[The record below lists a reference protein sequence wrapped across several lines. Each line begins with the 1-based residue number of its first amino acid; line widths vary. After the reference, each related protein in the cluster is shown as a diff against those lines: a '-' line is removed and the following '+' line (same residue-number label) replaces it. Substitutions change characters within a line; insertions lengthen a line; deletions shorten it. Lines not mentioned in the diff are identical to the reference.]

1 MNEQLKI
8 WLADN
13 KDMKEVNDKPS
24 DVLAW
29 AHKEGYIVLK
39 KFEGK
44 FYYNETMLEIAT
56 MWAKKEGKSFSA

>member
-13 KDMKEVNDKPS
+13 KDMKEVNDKHS
-24 DVLAW
+24 DVLMW

-44 FYYNETMLEIAT
+44 FYYNEMMLEIAT
-56 MWAKKEGKSFSA
+56 MWAEKEGKSFNA

>member
-13 KDMKEVNDKPS
+13 KDMKEVNDEHS
-24 DVLAW
+24 DVLTW

-44 FYYNETMLEIAT
+44 FYYNEMMLEIAT
-56 MWAKKEGKSFSA
+56 MWAEKEGKSFSA